1 MRFRLRGSACSKINS
16 KGKGKTNFLS
26 INDNGYLD
34 WMFHKN
40 VFPLRESNSILSP
53 KGKGFTFEELFKN
66 PFTEF
71 AFEFDYKK
79 ESVLKILIQI
89 HQTLKTS

>member
-1 MRFRLRGSACSKINS
+1 MYYNISDNS
-16 KGKGKTNFLS
+16 YLTWLS
-26 INDNGYLD
+26 HQNI
-34 WMFHKN
+34 
-40 VFPLRESNSILSP
+40 FPLGEPNPTPSG
-53 KGKGFTFEELFKN
+53 KGKGFTFEELFRS

-79 ESVLKILIQI
+79 ELMLKVLIQI